1 MSECCRVSTP
11 DVTHASSIPS
21 NGARRGTS
29 IRAVLSPLPNA
40 NSGRLETVLPCLGV
54 LQNSSSSINGRLV
67 SKLTPFFGSPS
78 PLSVSNFGGSSP
90 TAQERGIHGLLIR
103 AVQHPPPLFT
113 RTSVPPP
120 SCWLAPEGRDEFY
133 TNCYCIS
140 CFYFNVAI
148 LPTAKKVCKSDQ
160 RMEYNTFICW

>member
-1 MSECCRVSTP
+1 ML
-11 DVTHASSIPS
+11 SS
-21 NGARRGTS
+21 
-29 IRAVLSPLPNA
+29 VD
-40 NSGRLETVLPCLGV
+40 SGCHTCFFYS
-54 LQNSSSSINGRLV
+54 LQWRQTGHVNQGSSLSSSKCEFRASRNGLALRFCRIRQNFINGRLV

-90 TAQERGIHGLLIR
+90 AAQERGIHGLLIR

-140 CFYFNVAI
+140 GF
-148 LPTAKKVCKSDQ
+148 
-160 RMEYNTFICW
+160 